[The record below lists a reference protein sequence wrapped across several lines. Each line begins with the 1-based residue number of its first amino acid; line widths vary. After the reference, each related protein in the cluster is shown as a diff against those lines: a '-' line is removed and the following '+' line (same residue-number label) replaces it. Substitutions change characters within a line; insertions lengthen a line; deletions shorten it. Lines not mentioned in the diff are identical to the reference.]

1 MKEFF
6 NEEKEEK
13 KKNIK
18 KYLID
23 IILYIIWIMFL
34 FIDQPELYHAI
45 ILILIMSTCFLLR
58 ENIELEYENKKQF
71 NDYVLKIQEEKNDN
85 E

>member
-23 IILYIIWIMFL
+23 ITLYIIWIIFL
-34 FIDQPELYHAI
+34 FIDEPELYHVV
-45 ILILIMSTCFLLR
+45 ILILIMSICFLLQ
-58 ENIELEYENKKQF
+58 ENIELKYENKKRF
-71 NDYVLKIQEEKNDN
+71 NDYINRYL
-85 E
+85 

>member
-1 MKEFF
+1 MEEFF

-23 IILYIIWIMFL
+23 ITLYVIWIMFL
-34 FIDQPELYHAI
+34 FIDKPEIYHVI
-45 ILILIMSTCFLLR
+45 ILILIMSTCFFLR
-58 ENIELEYENKKQF
+58 ENIELEFENKKQF
-71 NDYVLKIQEEKNDN
+71 NDYVLKSQEKE
-85 E
+85 

>member
-18 KYLID
+18 KYLIN
-23 IILYIIWIMFL
+23 ITLYIIWIIFL
-34 FIDQPELYHAI
+34 FIDEPELYHVV
-45 ILILIMSTCFLLR
+45 ILILIMSICFLLQ
-58 ENIELEYENKKQF
+58 ENIELKYENKKRF
-71 NDYVLKIQEEKNDN
+71 NDYINRYL
-85 E
+85 

>member
-6 NEEKEEK
+6 NKEKEEK

-23 IILYIIWIMFL
+23 ITLYIVWIMFL
-34 FIDQPELYHAI
+34 FINKPEIYHVI

-58 ENIELEYENKKQF
+58 ENIELEFENKKQF
-71 NDYVLKIQEEKNDN
+71 NDYVLKLQEKK
-85 E
+85 

>member
-23 IILYIIWIMFL
+23 ITLYIIWIMFL
-34 FIDQPELYHAI
+34 FIDEPELYHVI
-45 ILILIMSTCFLLR
+45 ILILIMSICFLLQ
-58 ENIELEYENKKQF
+58 ENIELKYENKKRF
-71 NDYVLKIQEEKNDN
+71 NDYIQRYL
-85 E
+85 

>member
-23 IILYIIWIMFL
+23 ITLYIIWIMFL
-34 FIDQPELYHAI
+34 FIDEPELYHVI
-45 ILILIMSTCFLLR
+45 ILILIMSICFLLQ
-58 ENIELEYENKKQF
+58 ENIELKYENKKRF
-71 NDYVLKIQEEKNDN
+71 NDYINRYL
-85 E
+85 

>member
-6 NEEKEEK
+6 YEEKEEK

-23 IILYIIWIMFL
+23 ITLYIIWIMFL
-34 FIDQPELYHAI
+34 FIDEPELYHVI
-45 ILILIMSTCFLLR
+45 ILILIMSICFLLQ
-58 ENIELEYENKKQF
+58 ENIELKYENKKRF
-71 NDYVLKIQEEKNDN
+71 NDYINRYL
-85 E
+85 

>member
-6 NEEKEEK
+6 NKEKEEK

-23 IILYIIWIMFL
+23 ITLYIIWIIFL
-34 FIDQPELYHAI
+34 FIDEPELYHVV
-45 ILILIMSTCFLLR
+45 ILILIMSICFLLQ
-58 ENIELEYENKKQF
+58 ENIELKYENKKRF
-71 NDYVLKIQEEKNDN
+71 NDYINRYL
-85 E
+85 

>member
-18 KYLID
+18 NYLID
-23 IILYIIWIMFL
+23 ITLYIIWIMFL
-34 FIDQPELYHAI
+34 FIDEPELYHVI
-45 ILILIMSTCFLLR
+45 ILILIMSICFLLQ
-58 ENIELEYENKKQF
+58 ENIELKYENKKRF
-71 NDYVLKIQEEKNDN
+71 NDYINRYL
-85 E
+85 

>member
-23 IILYIIWIMFL
+23 ITFYIIWIMFL
-34 FIDQPELYHAI
+34 FIDKPEIYHLI
-45 ILILIMSTCFLLR
+45 ILILTMSTYSLLQ
-58 ENIELEYENKKQF
+58 ENIELKFENKKQF
-71 NDYVLKIQEEKNDN
+71 NDYVLKLQEKE
-85 E
+85 

>member
-23 IILYIIWIMFL
+23 ITLYIIWIMFL
-34 FIDQPELYHAI
+34 FIDEPELYHVI
-45 ILILIMSTCFLLR
+45 ILILIMSICFLLQ
-58 ENIELEYENKKQF
+58 ENIELKYENKKT
-71 NDYVLKIQEEKNDN
+71 I
-85 E
+85 

>member
-23 IILYIIWIMFL
+23 ITLYIIWIMFL
-34 FIDQPELYHAI
+34 FIDEPELYHVF
-45 ILILIMSTCFLLR
+45 ILFLIMLICFLLQ
-58 ENIELEYENKKQF
+58 ENIELKYENKKRF
-71 NDYVLKIQEEKNDN
+71 NDYINRYL
-85 E
+85 

>member
-23 IILYIIWIMFL
+23 ITLYIIGIMFL
-34 FIDQPELYHAI
+34 FIDKPEIYHVI

-58 ENIELEYENKKQF
+58 ENIELEFENKKQF
-71 NDYVLKIQEEKNDN
+71 NDYVLKLQEKK
-85 E
+85 

>member
-23 IILYIIWIMFL
+23 ITLYIIWIMFL
-34 FIDQPELYHAI
+34 LIDEPELYHVI
-45 ILILIMSTCFLLR
+45 ILILVMLICFLLQ
-58 ENIELEYENKKQF
+58 ENIELKYENKKRF
-71 NDYVLKIQEEKNDN
+71 NDYINRYL
-85 E
+85 

>member
-23 IILYIIWIMFL
+23 ITFYIIWIIFL
-34 FIDQPELYHAI
+34 FIDEPELYHVI
-45 ILILIMSTCFLLR
+45 ILILIMSICFLLK
-58 ENIELEYENKKQF
+58 ENIELKYENKKQF
-71 NDYVLKIQEEKNDN
+71 NDYINRYL
-85 E
+85 

>member
-23 IILYIIWIMFL
+23 ITLYIIWIMFL
-34 FIDQPELYHAI
+34 FIDEPELYHVI
-45 ILILIMSTCFLLR
+45 ILILIMPICFLLQ
-58 ENIELEYENKKQF
+58 ENIELKYENKKRF
-71 NDYVLKIQEEKNDN
+71 NDYINRYL
-85 E
+85 